1 MKKGMIL
8 AGALL
13 LAAGTL
19 FAQGSKE
26 GGAASSAGSG
36 KQYVIKFAN
45 TQGEKDTQSMGLAEV
60 AKRLEATGLFKVE
73 LYYSSSLGETD
84 DLTEQAINGAP
95 VLTVSD
101 PGRLMSFVP
110 EFGVI
115 QMPYMFSDASALN
128 KLVETDTYKLRCA
141 SCETT
146 LAIDDRICCYT
157 VGGMRFVDSDAFI
170 GMTVQ
175 QILRNMQILL
185 HAAGIMHIIACRQ
198 EIIVGAKGCPASQIV
213 VGVLN

>member
-1 MKKGMIL
+1 MVQI
-8 AGALL
+8 
-13 LAAGTL
+13 
-19 FAQGSKE
+19 
-26 GGAASSAGSG
+26 
-36 KQYVIKFAN
+36 V
-45 TQGEKDTQSMGLAEV
+45 AEV
-60 AKRLEATGLFKVE
+60 RTILHNLAVKRTIRSELSCKGKMKVAIVHLKGCLVTKFNDLLF
-73 LYYSSSLGETD
+73 
-84 DLTEQAINGAP
+84 
-95 VLTVSD
+95 
-101 PGRLMSFVP
+101 
-110 EFGVI
+110 
-115 QMPYMFSDASALN
+115 
-128 KLVETDTYKLRCA
+128 ETDTYKLRCA

-175 QILRNMQILL
+175 QIIRNMQILL